1 MSELNKNKYLD
12 FSGLQTYD
20 GLIKGLIESNRQQL
34 AASISEL
41 NAKIGNLDV
50 EGSDDKTLADIVS
63 DIYASIDGILAKQG
77 KLDEKDAEIEAK
89 ITEEIAKVV
98 GDSEEMGEGVT
109 LMTLVE
115 IANNLKSISDSVSKN
130 TQDITDV
137 TNRVTAVEE
146 AVEKLG
152 DLGDGN
158 TLGDLVSDITKNTQ
172 AIEILTGEGEGSVKK
187 AAADAQAAAE
197 ATAAADAAE
206 KAAAA
211 ETAAKGYADS
221 LVKDAEGKSLFDEVG
236 AAAQALADAKAD
248 AASLYQVK
256 GDYEA
261 AGAAAQ
267 ALDDAKEYAEKLT
280 NIYDAAGSAAD
291 ALDDAKEYADGL
303 AGNYDA
309 VGSAADALDDA
320 KEYAD
325 GLAGANASAIS
336 GLTDRIG
343 TLEGLSYAS
352 DVKYEDGY
360 INLYDATGAK
370 IGAGFDAS
378 PFIVDGMLE
387 SVEFVDDSDSDA
399 LNTTLR
405 FTFNTDGGKR
415 EIDVDFSDYVD
426 TYHGDNSSITLD
438 SNTNTFSVKE
448 VAATKTKTV
457 ATIPVAGGPLEDLL
471 KNAGITEIAAGS
483 SIEDVLFSLICK
495 ELWAKTLTFS
505 EGTVASSIS
514 QPTFTLTNSGKTVEV
529 GTKCT
534 ISDITMGAATP
545 SVSKNRTYSG
555 FTYGYSE
562 SNNNTQE
569 STNTSITAGI
579 DVAAALN
586 EGNYTMTRDY
596 TQFNGASDD
605 SATANADAS
614 QVKLSGAELTV
625 SYVGANSVKVTVG
638 GPTASATF
646 ASMPVYY
653 ACSNLKKTKDAAKD
667 SEGQY
672 KSDAK
677 DAKKVTSS
685 AASNSKTLTVTGARA
700 FWTGSVKTALTEFTS
715 ATVRAAGESDDNHL
729 NVTLGTSVPATITA
743 KGGDA
748 QVIIATQKEVTKVTS
763 ENQINAD
770 VFGNFTH
777 RSITIEGA
785 NGFTGISY
793 HVYEWTPA
801 NPFAK
806 DDKLTITYK

>member
-63 DIYASIDGILAKQG
+63 DIYASIDDILAKQG
-77 KLDEKDAEIEAK
+77 KLDEKDSEIEAK

-197 ATAAADAAE
+197 ATAAADAAK
-206 KAAAA
+206 KADAA

-221 LVKDAEGKSLFDEVG
+221 LVKDAEGKSLFDEV
-236 AAAQALADAKAD
+236 
-248 AASLYQVK
+248 
-256 GDYEA
+256 
-261 AGAAAQ
+261 GAAAQ

-309 VGSAADALDDA
+309 AGSAADALDDA

-325 GLAGANASAIS
+325 DLAGANASAIS

-534 ISDITMGAATP
+534 LSDITMGAATP

-743 KGGDA
+743 KGGYA

>member
-63 DIYASIDGILAKQG
+63 DIYASIDDILAKQG
-77 KLDEKDAEIEAK
+77 KLDEKDSEIEAK

-197 ATAAADAAE
+197 ATAAADAAK
-206 KAAAA
+206 KADAA

-221 LVKDAEGKSLFDEVG
+221 LVKDAEGKSLFDEV
-236 AAAQALADAKAD
+236 
-248 AASLYQVK
+248 
-256 GDYEA
+256 
-261 AGAAAQ
+261 GAAAQ

-291 ALDDAKEYADGL
+291 ALDDAKEYAD
-303 AGNYDA
+303 D
-309 VGSAADALDDA
+309 
-320 KEYAD
+320 
-325 GLAGANASAIS
+325 LAGANASAIS

-534 ISDITMGAATP
+534 LSDITMGAATP

>member
-98 GDSEEMGEGVT
+98 GDSEEMDEGVT

-187 AAADAQAAAE
+187 AAADAQTAAE
-197 ATAAADAAE
+197 ATAAADATS
-206 KAAAA
+206 KANAA

-280 NIYDAAGSAAD
+280 NIYAAA
-291 ALDDAKEYADGL
+291 
-303 AGNYDA
+303 
-309 VGSAADALDDA
+309 GSAADALDDA

-534 ISDITMGAATP
+534 LSDITMGAATP

-715 ATVRAAGESDDNHL
+715 ATVRAAGESNDNHL